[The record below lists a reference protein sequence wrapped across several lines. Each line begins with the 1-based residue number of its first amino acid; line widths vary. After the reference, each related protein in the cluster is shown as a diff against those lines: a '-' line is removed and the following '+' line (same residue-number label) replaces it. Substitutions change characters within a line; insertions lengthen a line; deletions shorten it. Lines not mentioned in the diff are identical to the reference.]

1 MTIHVDD
8 YCWTMG
14 LSHGQKPAIQSWHD
28 RPENL
33 NPPST
38 TPALEPQSPEASY
51 LDPLGSAAHIKTLTE
66 VKAKAQATQSDL
78 RIKIDEMQRT
88 LDGPNS
94 EDGVLHWRA
103 ENELA
108 QLTRSL
114 DEINANIAD
123 IDKKI
128 FDIRYNTPITQPSN
142 RTKPIAPPPSNPTKP
157 IAPRPSA
164 KTLYGNR
171 PQSPRSLYLT
181 ILSALLGS
189 NIFKSLFGRETSS
202 GECGS
207 WFRPVLEERGSP
219 ISYFWVSA
227 ERACP
232 RLISGNLREAVFSA
246 IALAAVAATIHFAN
260 DSQ

>member
-1 MTIHVDD
+1 
-8 YCWTMG
+8 MG
-14 LSHGQKPAIQSWHD
+14 LSDEQKPAIQSWHD

-78 RIKIDEMQRT
+78 SIKIDEMQRT
-88 LDGPNS
+88 LDGPNT
-94 EDGVLHWRA
+94 EDGLLHWRA

-114 DEINANIAD
+114 DEINADIAD

-128 FDIRYNTPITQPSN
+128 YDIRYSTPITQPSN
-142 RTKPIAPPPSNPTKP
+142 RTKP

-181 ILSALLGS
+181 ILSALLGF

-232 RLISGNLREAVFSA
+232 RLISGNLGRQSLVRSHSLQSLQLSISPMILNDASA
-246 IALAAVAATIHFAN
+246 CPRLEVQHP
-260 DSQ
+260 D